1 MSKGYRMFDGRAY
14 LLNGTASGYTP
25 EQAKARASVEA
36 DTLRKTGKLVRLIK
50 VLSTL
55 YQIWIH

>member
-1 MSKGYRMFDGRAY
+1 MFDGRAY

-25 EQAKARASVEA
+25 EQAKACTKAEGVA
-36 DTLRKTGKLVRLIK
+36 LRKSGKLFRLVK
-50 VLSTL
+50 VVSIL